1 MENKMPTR
9 KILTLL
15 ISLTMFF
22 QISTAS
28 ANDYSDTMALVD
40 QSTILFKSF
49 GEDPN
54 MTWFRDNVQYAKAVF
69 IVPQML
75 KAGFFL
81 GGSGGS
87 GVLVSRNMKTN
98 VWSYPVFYTMGSVSF
113 GLQIGG
119 EASQVVLLVMTDK
132 GMDSLL
138 TTSFKLGADAS
149 VAAGPVGNG
158 AKAATADILAFARSQ
173 GAFAG
178 LSIEGAVIKP
188 RDKWN
193 AAYYKQSVSPAD
205 ILIRNLITNHHADKL
220 RQAIAE
226 QSRLK
231 TSTVKY

>member
-1 MENKMPTR
+1 MPTR

-22 QISTAS
+22 QINTAS

-54 MTWFRDNVQYAKAVF
+54 MTWFRDNIQYAKAVF

-193 AAYYKQSVSPAD
+193 AAYYKQPVSPAD

-220 RQAIAE
+220 RQAVAE

-231 TSTVKY
+231 TTTVKY